1 MISARSMV
9 DWRRGARHSK
19 WKKMYDSF
27 DYIRSVLQS
36 YTSIHRPPINRE
48 AIDRKA
54 LSSTIIIVHK
64 MQNST
69 RRHHPHQVLV
79 LKQQRRKV

>member
-27 DYIRSVLQS
+27 DYIRSVLPS
-36 YTSIHRPPINRE
+36 YPSIHRPPINRE
-48 AIDRKA
+48 AIYRKA
-54 LSSTIIIVHK
+54 LKGRETDSGQTLLSPK
-64 MQNST
+64 ARLQSRQNI
-69 RRHHPHQVLV
+69 
-79 LKQQRRKV
+79 